1 MLHKSLM
8 VLPPL
13 MLALAASVNATDDD
27 ADANKNHKVRP
38 VRVETALRALE
49 EVPVVSSLGASGRF
63 KATLD
68 EENMT
73 ITYELSYQDLEGTP
87 LAGHVHVG
95 QPGVN
100 GAIPLF
106 LCANAPALPPAT
118 TPAVQACPPA
128 PATIT
133 GVLTPENIIPR
144 PAQGIDAVSPEDFIE
159 LIRLMRSGAMY
170 ANVHTTKYLG
180 GEIRGQIRRN
190 LFQNL
195 KDLKDL
201 QDRKDD

>member
-1 MLHKSLM
+1 MLRKSLLL
-8 VLPPL
+8 VPPL
-13 MLALAASVNATDDD
+13 MLALAASVSATDDD
-27 ADANKNHKVRP
+27 ANASKKKVRP
-38 VRVETALRALE
+38 VRVETSLRALE
-49 EVPVVSSLGASGRF
+49 EVPVVSSLGASGYF

-68 EENMT
+68 EENLT
-73 ITYELSYQDLEGTP
+73 ITYELSYQDLEGAP

-95 QPGVN
+95 QVGVN
-100 GAIPLF
+100 GNIPLF

-144 PAQGIDAVSPEDFIE
+144 PTQGIDAVSPEDFIE

-170 ANVHTTKYLG
+170 ANVHSTKYLG
-180 GEIRGQIRRN
+180 GEIRGQIRRDLIPGLN
-190 LFQNL
+190 LGNL
-195 KDLKDL
+195 R
-201 QDRKDD
+201 DRLDD